1 MNIKTLSML
10 AGCAVALA
18 ACSGTQP
25 KQPQNQMAQ
34 VAGQASTT
42 AAPTQHHEMMASKFA
57 CQNGLTV
64 WVQPRGTE
72 QLELKLDDKSAMLNI
87 TVSGSGSR
95 YVGKSGL
102 FGRGAE
108 WHQKGNEAFFSFYD
122 PYNNLVE
129 TNCTS
134 VAN

>member
-25 KQPQNQMAQ
+25 KQPQNQVSGHAATN
-34 VAGQASTT
+34 VAPA
-42 AAPTQHHEMMASKFA
+42 QHHEMMASKFA